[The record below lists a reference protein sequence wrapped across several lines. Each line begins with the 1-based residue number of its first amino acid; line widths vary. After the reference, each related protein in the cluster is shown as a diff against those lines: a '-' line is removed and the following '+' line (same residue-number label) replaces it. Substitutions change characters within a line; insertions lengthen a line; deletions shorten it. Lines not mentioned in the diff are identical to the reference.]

1 MSLQLERAHPTSEEL
16 ARVVSSTPE
25 INQNVQYTTMY
36 RLVLCTVPEP
46 SPRRIAKCQSA
57 TMENK
62 NKQEEGLVPLQLSL
76 GSRLLLDSLLVEL
89 IQKGTV

>member
-1 MSLQLERAHPTSEEL
+1 
-16 ARVVSSTPE
+16 
-25 INQNVQYTTMY
+25 MY

>member
-1 MSLQLERAHPTSEEL
+1 
-16 ARVVSSTPE
+16 
-25 INQNVQYTTMY
+25 
-36 RLVLCTVPEP
+36 
-46 SPRRIAKCQSA
+46 
-57 TMENK
+57 MENK